1 MGEMDELLTEP
12 LIPAL
17 APGDPRFFAAL
28 NEAQRSAVEALDG
41 PVLVLAGAGTGKT
54 RVLTTRLAHIL
65 ATRRAFPGEILAV
78 TFTNKAAREMRERL
92 EAMIGEAAGG
102 VWLGTFHALAARI
115 LRRHAEAVGL
125 TSNFTILDTDDQLR
139 LLKQVIV
146 AANIDERRWPA
157 RALLGII
164 ERWKDRGL
172 VPDKVP
178 AGEAGASLG
187 NDFADGRAVAL
198 YRDYQE
204 RLATV
209 NAVDFGDLLLHNLT
223 LFAAQPEI
231 LSSYQRRF
239 RYLLVDEYQD
249 TNVAQYLWLRLLAQ
263 QHKNLCCVGDDDQSI
278 YSWRGAE
285 IGNILRFES
294 DFPGALI
301 VRLEE
306 NYRSTPEI
314 LAAAAGVI
322 AHNRGRL
329 GKTLWTRAEAGDKVT
344 VRGLWDAEQEARWV
358 GDEIEALQRKRQ
370 PLREIAI
377 LVRAGFQTREFEE
390 RFIALA
396 LPYRVIGGPRFY
408 ERQEI
413 RDAMAYL
420 RLVRQPSDD
429 LAFERIVNVPRRG
442 IGTAT
447 LQQLHAAARAESLPL
462 VEAARGLIAAD
473 RLPKAARNSLAG
485 FIAALDRWRAESD
498 RVSHTDLVQAV
509 LDESGY
515 TAMWQADRSPDAPGR
530 LENLKELV
538 VAMAEFENLAGFLE
552 HVSLVMDNAADRSGD
567 MVNLMTLHSAKG
579 LEFDTV
585 FLPGWEEGLFPSLR
599 SVEEHGLKGLEEERR
614 LAYVGLTRARHRAFV
629 SFAANR
635 RIHGQWQSAARS
647 RFVDELSPDHVEII
661 TEVGL
666 GLGPGFGTV
675 AASPG
680 WTGASPGWGAAWNQ
694 SQMGRAG
701 RQPLLIESARVPLR
715 GQDVPKIGGFSVGDR
730 VFHQKFG
737 YGTIRKVEDNR
748 LEINFE
754 HAGDKKVMDAFVQRA

>member
-1 MGEMDELLTEP
+1 MREMDDLLTEQP
-12 LIPAL
+12 RPA
-17 APGDPRFFAAL
+17 APGGDVRLFAAL
-28 NEAQRSAVEALDG
+28 NEAQRRAVEALDG

-65 ATRRAFPGEILAV
+65 ATRRAFPGEVLAV

-92 EAMIGEAAGG
+92 EAMIGDTANG

-139 LLKQVIV
+139 LLKQIIA

-157 RALLGII
+157 RALLGAI

-172 VPDKVP
+172 TPDKVP

-187 NDFADGRAVAL
+187 NDWADGRAVAL

-223 LFAAQPEI
+223 LFTAQPEI
-231 LSSYQRRF
+231 LGSYQRRF
-239 RYLLVDEYQD
+239 RYILVDEYQD

-285 IGNILRFES
+285 IGNILKFES

-322 AHNRGRL
+322 GHNRGRL
-329 GKTLWTRAEAGDKVT
+329 GKTLWTRADAGDKIT

-358 GDEIEALQRKRQ
+358 GDEIEALHRKGYA
-370 PLREIAI
+370 LREIAI

-413 RDAMAYL
+413 RDALAYL
-420 RLVRQPSDD
+420 RLVRQPHDD

-447 LQQLHAAARAESLPL
+447 LQLLHATARADGLPL
-462 VEAARGLIAAD
+462 VEAARRLIGGENI
-473 RLPKAARNSLAG
+473 PKAARNSLAG
-485 FIAALDRWRAESD
+485 FIGALDRWRAEAD

-515 TAMWQADRSPDAPGR
+515 TSMWQADRSPDAPGR

-552 HVSLVMDNAADRSGD
+552 HVSLVMDNAADSSGD

-635 RIHGQWQSAARS
+635 RIHGQWQSSARS
-647 RFVDELSPDHVEII
+647 RFVDELSPEHVEIV
-661 TEVGL
+661 TELGL
-666 GLGPGFGTV
+666 GLGPGFGSTTV
-675 AASPG
+675 SPGWTAASPG
-680 WTGASPGWGAAWNQ
+680 WGSAWNQ

-715 GQDVPKIGGFSVGDR
+715 GQEVPKVGGFSVGDR